1 MRNAAFLAV
10 GILAILLQAQAY
22 RVLGPLGL
30 HGATPNLVLPLVIFL
45 GVHETS
51 MPRGASLAFGL
62 GYLLDLFASAPM
74 FLFTFISVA
83 IWWLSRVAGV
93 RLTAQTVLTRM
104 SLALAFSIVES
115 SVILILLAIFGND
128 TRRPLEIGTVVLPQ
142 ALSTA
147 LFSPLVFHVAQRL
160 HQSSAPVHGA
170 TEAPVR

>member
-10 GILAILLQAQAY
+10 GIVAILVQAQIY
-22 RVLGPLGL
+22 RLLGPFEL
-30 HGATPNLVLPLVIFL
+30 HGATPSLVLPLVIFL

-51 MPRGASLAFGL
+51 MPRGAFLAFAL

-74 FLFTFISVA
+74 FLFTFVSVA
-83 IWWLSRVAGV
+83 VWWLSRVAGV

-115 SVILILLAIFGND
+115 LIVLILLAVFGND
-128 TRRPLEIGTVVLPQ
+128 NRRPLEIGTVVLPH

-147 LFSPLVFHVAQRL
+147 LFSPLVFQIAQKL
-160 HQSSAPVHGA
+160 HQSGVPVHGA
-170 TEAPVR
+170 PESAAR